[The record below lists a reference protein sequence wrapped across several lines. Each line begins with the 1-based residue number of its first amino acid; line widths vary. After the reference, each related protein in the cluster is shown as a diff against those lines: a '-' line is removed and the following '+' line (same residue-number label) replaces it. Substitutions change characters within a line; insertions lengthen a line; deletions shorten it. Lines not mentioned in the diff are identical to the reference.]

1 MIVKGKTPAGF
12 EFEVDTIVIHDM
24 EVIDALAEMGD
35 NPLLISKASLK
46 ILGKEQRAKLYDHIR
61 DKDGRV
67 PDGTFSDEFAFIMEK
82 IGDAGEDEKN

>member
-24 EVIDALAEMGD
+24 EVIDALAEMAE

-46 ILGKEQRAKLYDHIR
+46 ILGREQRAKLYDHIR

-67 PDGTFSDEFAFIMEK
+67 SDETFSDEFTFIMEK
-82 IGDAGEDEKN
+82 IGEAGEDEKN